1 MLIRADMDLLARVL
15 NIMLTAM
22 LITGLLLLIA
32 MLSHLGILLH
42 RRPTMITVAM
52 IIIIAGLAIHR
63 LHIRPTS
70 ALTMDPLQ
78 LLDITTL
85 PSREHLLR
93 LETSELPLLQHALRL
108 MLFELEDVLA
118 KRVGR

>member
-15 NIMLTAM
+15 NIMLTAI

-32 MLSHLGILLH
+32 MLSHLGILLR
-42 RRPTMITVAM
+42 RRPNMITVAM

-63 LHIRPTS
+63 LHIRPTI
-70 ALTMDPLQ
+70 ALTMGRLH
-78 LLDITTL
+78 LLDIMAL
-85 PSREHLLR
+85 QSREHHL
-93 LETSELPLLQHALRL
+93 LETLELPLPPHALRL

-118 KRVGR
+118 KRVGK